1 MRPLGIPLC
10 SWGIRQKLTRQ
21 LEQGVLRLVS
31 LELNASVFELGA
43 ELPGLRTQPR
53 GAVLRAR
60 AEEAAPL
67 VGPLE
72 QVANF
77 VERVVLRVIDY
88 FQFAA
93 YGGRGVLYPLLH
105 THTVARFVCIA

>member
-72 QVANF
+72 QLEEGSTSLHLCSAVSWAN
-77 VERVVLRVIDY
+77 RSRTSSSVLS
-88 FQFAA
+88 
-93 YGGRGVLYPLLH
+93 
-105 THTVARFVCIA
+105 